1 MEDADDAGEM
11 AMIMQLPMP
20 TLKKTIPCMLMI
32 TMIMM
37 IMIRMK
43 RMDNDHG
50 DIHLKAADA
59 VRAGRRDSRAGW
71 RNGEGSWRGK
81 YWGVILKTRK

>member
-43 RMDNDHG
+43 RMT
-50 DIHLKAADA
+50 IMET
-59 VRAGRRDSRAGW
+59 S
-71 RNGEGSWRGK
+71 
-81 YWGVILKTRK
+81 T

>member
-32 TMIMM
+32 MM

-43 RMDNDHG
+43 RKIM
-50 DIHLKAADA
+50 IIET
-59 VRAGRRDSRAGW
+59 S
-71 RNGEGSWRGK
+71 
-81 YWGVILKTRK
+81 T

>member
-11 AMIMQLPMP
+11 AMIMQLLMP

-32 TMIMM
+32 MM

-43 RMDNDHG
+43 RMT
-50 DIHLKAADA
+50 IIET
-59 VRAGRRDSRAGW
+59 S
-71 RNGEGSWRGK
+71 
-81 YWGVILKTRK
+81 T

>member
-32 TMIMM
+32 MM

-43 RMDNDHG
+43 RMT
-50 DIHLKAADA
+50 IIETA
-59 VRAGRRDSRAGW
+59 
-71 RNGEGSWRGK
+71 
-81 YWGVILKTRK
+81 T

>member
-1 MEDADDAGEM
+1 
-11 AMIMQLPMP
+11 MIMQLPMP

-32 TMIMM
+32 MM

-43 RMDNDHG
+43 RMAEDNDHW

-81 YWGVILKTRK
+81 YWGVILKTKK